1 MSTKALNN
9 LGTATETLLQNI
21 KEVGIPIA
29 TRQIET
35 QLESILGSYARNQVN
50 IDLICY
56 GESFHEAENT
66 ALHALFPERLMPTK
80 SQQEKQD
87 FSFSIDGMELAW
99 HVYDW
104 TMPVNKSSGLQNSAL
119 LVVYVPTEAPPE
131 QTEEWRAHFNTM
143 YPDYSGVL
151 IWSDEAVAKLW
162 NVSEEDKRN
171 LIDVQWVDL
180 HSEEGLRGFLT
191 TNYTAARLQVF
202 SLAQSVLALEANN
215 TIFGL
220 ILDQEERNNKG
231 KKALNM
237 VTENAGSSKESGNLK
252 ASKLISQLKSEFNTV
267 QTSFIKGL
275 EKKYNDYFQ
284 AANGSFKQL
293 SENLLAE
300 LHGLEEIQ
308 GTKQNTLR
316 IPDPFLQYFRQQLKA
331 ELSQQMVNDI
341 KSANDLLHESAA
353 ELMKKLERES
363 NTHFG
368 QRVNFMTTD
377 TLNSLLEG
385 LGHSDRNY
393 EGTVAKKGA
402 YEYFMAMR
410 KYQMLV
416 FMMASSLGLT
426 FFKNMRL
433 YMIPLTI
440 VLIGYGAYSV
450 SVNVRKEREEGTD
463 KELSKAK
470 DHLLALAKNMA
481 SEVNRYW
488 IKQMQEHLKAEF
500 TALILAAETTL
511 KTEEEKQGQL
521 EEQAKMNSQR
531 TNAGFEMMDKKI
543 ENARKNRNGWERTL
557 SRLKTDLRLAY
568 NQVMRDER
576 ARERELR
583 RKA

>member
-9 LGTATETLLQNI
+9 LGTATENLLQNI
-21 KEVGIPIA
+21 KEVGIPNA

-35 QLESILGSYARNQVN
+35 QLESILSSYARNQVN

-56 GESFHEAENT
+56 GESFHESENT
-66 ALHALFPERLMPTK
+66 SLKTLFPERDAPGKEHT
-80 SQQEKQD
+80 EKQD
-87 FSFSIDGMELAW
+87 FSFSLDGIELIW

-119 LVVYVPTEAPPE
+119 LVAYIPADAPPE
-131 QTEEWRAHFNTM
+131 QTEEWHSHFNTM

-151 IWSDEAVAKLW
+151 IWSEENTGKKWAL
-162 NVSEEDKRN
+162 SEEEKRN
-171 LIDVQWVDL
+171 MIDSQWVDL
-180 HSEEGLRGFLT
+180 NQEAGFKGFLEE
-191 TNYTAARLQVF
+191 NYSAARLQVF

-237 VTENAGSSKESGNLK
+237 VTENASLSKEGGNTK
-252 ASKLISQLKSEFNTV
+252 ASKLISQLKSEFNSV

-275 EKKYNDYFQ
+275 EKKYADFFQ
-284 AANGSFKQL
+284 PASGPFKQL
-293 SENLLAE
+293 TDALLNE
-300 LHGLEEIQ
+300 LSGLEETQ

-316 IPDPFLQYFRQQLKA
+316 IPDKFQQYFKSQLKSD
-331 ELSQQMVNDI
+331 LSQQMLNDI

-353 ELMKKLERES
+353 ELMQKLERNS
-363 NTHFG
+363 NAHLG
-368 QRVNFMTTD
+368 QHVGFMTTD
-377 TLNSLLEG
+377 AMNSLLEG

-393 EGTVAKKGA
+393 EGSVTKKGA

-450 SVNVRKEREEGTD
+450 SANVRKEREEGTD
-463 KELSKAK
+463 KELGKAK
-470 DHLLALAKNMA
+470 DHLLNLAKNMA

-500 TALILAAETTL
+500 SAMIVAAESAL
-511 KTEEEKQGQL
+511 KSEEEKQGQL
-521 EEQAKMNSQR
+521 EEQAKLNSQR
-531 TNAGFEMMDKKI
+531 TSAGFEMMDKKI
-543 ENARKNRNGWERTL
+543 ETARKNRNGWERTL

-583 RKA
+583 RKV

>member
-21 KEVGIPIA
+21 KEVGIPNA
-29 TRQIET
+29 TRQIES
-35 QLESILGSYARNQVN
+35 QLESILSSYARNQVN

-56 GESFHEAENT
+56 GESFHEAENA
-66 ALHALFPERLMPTK
+66 ALKALFPERIAPGK
-80 SQQEKQD
+80 EQQEKQD
-87 FSFSIDGMELAW
+87 FSFSLDGIELIW

-119 LVVYVPTEAPPE
+119 LVAYIPADAPPE
-131 QTEEWRAHFNTM
+131 QTEEWQAHFNTM

-151 IWSDEAVAKLW
+151 IWSEEAVGKAWSL
-162 NVSEEDKRN
+162 SEEEKRN
-171 LIDVQWVDL
+171 MIDAQWVDL
-180 HSEEGLRGFLT
+180 NLAGGIQSFLEE
-191 TNYTAARLQVF
+191 NYSAARLQVF

-237 VTENAGSSKESGNLK
+237 VTENSAMSKDANNPK
-252 ASKLISQLKSEFNTV
+252 ASKLISQLKAEFNTV

-275 EKKYNDYFQ
+275 EKKYTDYFQ
-284 AANGSFKQL
+284 AANGPFKQL
-293 SENLLAE
+293 SDGLLAE
-300 LHGLEEIQ
+300 LHALEETQ

-316 IPDPFLQYFRQQLKA
+316 IPDQYLQYFRNQLKND
-331 ELSQQMVNDI
+331 LSQQMLNDI
-341 KSANDLLHESAA
+341 KSANDLLHESGA

-363 NTHFG
+363 NTHIS
-368 QRVNFMTTD
+368 QHVAFMTTD
-377 TLNSLLEG
+377 AMNSLMEG

-393 EGTVAKKGA
+393 EGSVAKKGA

-410 KYQMLV
+410 KYQMLF

-463 KELSKAK
+463 KELGKAK
-470 DHLLALAKNMA
+470 DHLLSLARNMA

-488 IKQMQEHLKAEF
+488 IKQMQEHLKSEF
-500 TALILAAETTL
+500 TTMILAAEAAL
-511 KTEEEKQGQL
+511 KSEEEKQGQL